1 MLNQL
6 WIILK
11 NFTILIIGS
20 IITIIMMLPS
30 AFATSG
36 SIELDDNEFTLYS
49 GSSVKLLSIHGTIHD
64 YSHKPILEISQ
75 NNVVIKTV
83 NLSPTKN
90 SLFTVLGL
98 DRNWSDGEYSVNLI
112 YQDEI
117 LDSKHFTIIRDFV
130 IDKETKVYENM
141 SDIFK
146 SFIELDVEKLIIE
159 NNSYETIMISGNLVS
174 SQFGNDVDFLLY
186 SPDNSIQTIGTVSL
200 SHDGFFDYPITGI
213 DKYWE
218 PGKYEIHVKYLDLPN
233 LVTSF
238 IIENN
243 YLTYPM
249 EKEKLLG
256 SFTLSSET
264 SNNYTILGI
273 TGNVKTDES
282 EIILQISKDDI
293 VLFEDTLSINDNL
306 FETNTVLYD
315 YDSNTSW
322 VAGDYRVSGLIGDE
336 SFYSDVFRLDE
347 QNLSVFEI
355 STMDLF
361 LNFEN
366 AVQKMVDTDEIIIS
380 YGDQK
385 QIILSG
391 ILDNYISQGTIDVHV
406 VNPEGVDNVSYINA
420 SSDGTYYMPIMIDAS
435 WISGVYT
442 AYVTY
447 GDFIDE
453 PSSFEVINNVIIENE
468 ILEEEIS
475 EIIVADL
482 KNYFITLDN
491 SKSLESVHF
500 YAELK
505 PYSGYTPI
513 TISLNDEIIKNEF
526 IYTASNGFIDYYL
539 LFDQSWDSGNYVVS
553 YIENNDSVPFGTFEI
568 FNTVIENNGLS
579 NTISKKEQI
588 SHYLSFEQYV
598 FKNPSHTVQYLH
610 FSGKLVDDS
619 LDEISVLLDGDLQ
632 TTIPLDSEGYY
643 RDVISLDDNLDSGFH
658 TLSISSGNVSESAE
672 FLIAT
677 NHYIS
682 LVNGLEISRNTI
694 AESGG
699 KISVF
704 LSKMVPDFIPSEVK
718 PVIITIEGDGDYYQQ
733 FSVIPKGYGFYS
745 QNFVIDETLGIYDVT
760 VKYGDDV
767 IESYDVTVILPEP
780 EWIKSQ
786 TTSWLNGEI
795 NDYSYFKKIV
805 LLLDENYE
813 VTPNVKSPEW
823 FVESADNWMNGLMD
837 DDSFNDALLFLAEN
851 RLL

>member
-1 MLNQL
+1 M
-6 WIILK
+6 K

-83 NLSPTKN
+83 NLSPIKN

-98 DRNWSDGEYSVNLI
+98 DRNWSDGDYSVNLI

-159 NNSYETIMISGNLVS
+159 NNSYETITISGNLVS

-186 SPDNSIQTIGTVSL
+186 SPDNSIQTIGTVPL

-391 ILDNYISQGTIDVHV
+391 ILDNYISQGIIDVHV
-406 VNPEGVDNVSYINA
+406 VNPEGVDDVSYINA

-435 WISGVYT
+435 WVSGVYT

-453 PSSFEVINNVIIENE
+453 PSSFEVVNNVIIENE

-658 TLSISSGNVSESAE
+658 TLSISSGDVSESAE

-837 DDSFNDALLFLAEN
+837 DDSFNDAILFLAEN
-851 RLL
+851 GLL